1 MSCFCLLSKILI
13 ILTYPLFSPTENY
26 PLVPKDHRNSMEAVF
41 QRQSIK
47 CYRNYFSKLIPNTIF
62 SHIHIVCETFA
73 LDFSLK
79 MFIVVSAICRSKQAI
94 LNFISIV
101 HHKKYFLFEIM
112 LESIVSEP
120 FVSKI
125 TITLVS

>member
-13 ILTYPLFSPTENY
+13 ILTYTLFSPTENY
-26 PLVPKDHRNSMEAVF
+26 PLVPKDQRNSLEAVF

-62 SHIHIVCETFA
+62 SHNHIVCETFA

-79 MFIVVSAICRSKQAI
+79 MFKMSAICRSEKAI

-112 LESIVSEP
+112 LESIVSES